1 MMSTIHYLLTGFEV
15 VMVVAVI
22 LGIIYE
28 PAIAKW
34 EEKKKEKVLKAFNVR
49 RKFRKENENV

>member
-1 MMSTIHYLLTGFEV
+1 MSTIHYLQTGLEV

-34 EEKKKEKVLKAFNVR
+34 EEKKKEKVLKAF
-49 RKFRKENENV
+49 KKRKEYRR

>member
-1 MMSTIHYLLTGFEV
+1 MSSIHYLLTGFEV

-28 PAIAKW
+28 PALAKW
-34 EEKKKEKVLKAFNVR
+34 EEKKKEKVLKAFNDR

>member
-1 MMSTIHYLLTGFEV
+1 MSTIHYLLTGFEV

-34 EEKKKEKVLKAFNVR
+34 EENKKEKVLKAFNDR

>member
-1 MMSTIHYLLTGFEV
+1 MSTIHYLQTGLEV

-34 EEKKKEKVLKAFNVR
+34 EEKKKEKVLKAFNDR

>member
-1 MMSTIHYLLTGFEV
+1 MSTIHYLLTGFEV

-34 EEKKKEKVLKAFNVR
+34 EEKKKEKILKAFNDR
-49 RKFRKENENV
+49 RKFRKGNKNV

>member
-1 MMSTIHYLLTGFEV
+1 MSTIHYLLTGFEV
-15 VMVVAVI
+15 VMVVVVI

-34 EEKKKEKVLKAFNVR
+34 EENEKEKVLKAFNDR

>member
-1 MMSTIHYLLTGFEV
+1 MSTIHYLLTGFEV

-28 PAIAKW
+28 PALAKW
-34 EEKKKEKVLKAFNVR
+34 EEKKKEKVLKAFNDR
-49 RKFRKENENV
+49 KKFRKENENV